1 MANTKHDLRPPLALI
16 LILLM
21 GLGFVFYDTL
31 REKVTQ
37 VGDMAPDFEV
47 TTEGGKKLTR
57 ADFGGKILMLNFWAT
72 WCPPCIEETPR
83 LNMLQEEM
91 AKDGVVILGIS
102 VDKNEKPYKKFLERM
117 RVKFAT
123 SRDAEA
129 RISASYGTFKFPETY
144 IINASGKVLA
154 KYEGE
159 PSSTWLD
166 PKVME
171 QIRSMK

>member
-1 MANTKHDLRPPLALI
+1 MKSDLRPPLALI

-21 GLGFVFYDTL
+21 GLGFVIYDTL
-31 REKVTQ
+31 RERVTL
-37 VGDMAPDFEV
+37 VGDTAPDFEV
-47 TTEGGKKLTR
+47 TSESGKKLTR

-83 LNMLQEEM
+83 LNALQEEL
-91 AKDGVVILGIS
+91 AKDGVVVLGIS
-102 VDKNEKPYKKFLERM
+102 VDKNEKPYKKFIERM

-144 IINASGKVLA
+144 IINSAGKVLA

-159 PSSTWLD
+159 PAGTWLD
-166 PKVME
+166 PKVLD
-171 QIRSMK
+171 QIRAMR